1 MSDPTNNGMNLEPQN
16 PSLDALFGDVLPPQ
30 IDLGGEPP
38 VAAQSLQPPTL
49 QPQTTEQAIAPQ
61 AVQALPVTVPQPAQP
76 VPQTV
81 PAIPAQPAPQPEVQ
95 QSAPLQAEP
104 QVVLSQPTPVQ
115 SAPQTAGN
123 VVDLF
128 GAVVAESE
136 ENNVAALLATLANK
150 PPVFESGSIRDEIT
164 DPNMTF
170 EQLRVKMSADLPELE
185 ARGHV
190 SWSVSYGS
198 ASERVTDPDKTTVF
212 SVKSKIEQSKKFK
225 DSLAKRKKG
234 DKDPVCT
241 VRPTVTAQKKGVL
254 PFPNYKGMYDSTA
267 DAAAAGKAIA
277 YVPAQDGRVYEMRR
291 NEIGTFIAPAS
302 HIAELENIGAGFS
315 MSLPRVPASMIG
327 QIISFF
333 RAVCAKYG
341 DYEALVNVL
350 WDRQHK
356 RYTLHVPSQRVTPVC
371 VKTDLTH
378 QPDPARYLH
387 VMDVHSHNRMA
398 ARFSHV
404 DDRDEQATRL
414 YMVVGR
420 LDKYYPDIRCRFA
433 CGGRHIEIPVEQ
445 VCEQEKNPFE
455 PDWLCAVSSI
465 SVAAK
470 EAA

>member
-1 MSDPTNNGMNLEPQN
+1 MSDPTNNSMNPNPQN
-16 PSLDALFGDVLPPQ
+16 PSLDALFGDALSPQ

-38 VAAQSLQPPTL
+38 VAAQPLQPSAV

-61 AVQALPVTVPQPAQP
+61 TVQAPPVTVPQPAQP
-76 VPQTV
+76 VPQT
-81 PAIPAQPAPQPEVQ
+81 AQPAPQPEVQ

-104 QVVLSQPTPVQ
+104 QPPVVLPQPTPVQ

-136 ENNVAALLATLANK
+136 EDNTAALLAVLANK
-150 PPVFESGSIRDEIT
+150 PPVFESGSIRDAIT
-164 DPNMTF
+164 DPDMTF
-170 EQLRVKMSADLPELE
+170 EQLRVKMSVDLPELE

-190 SWSVSYGS
+190 SWSVSYGVV
-198 ASERVTDPDKTTVF
+198 SERVANPDKETVF
-212 SVKSKIEQSKKFK
+212 AVKSKIETGKKFK
-225 DSLAKRKKG
+225 DGLAKRKKG
-234 DKDPVCT
+234 DKEPVC
-241 VRPTVTAQKKGVL
+241 VIRPNVIAQKKGVL
-254 PFPNYKGMYDSTA
+254 PFPSYKGMCDSTA
-267 DAAAAGKAIA
+267 DAAVSDKAIA

-291 NEIGTFIAPAS
+291 NEIGTFIAPAT
-302 HIAELENIGAGFS
+302 HIAELEDLGAGFS
-315 MSLPRVPASMIG
+315 MSLPRVPAFLIG
-327 QIISFF
+327 QIIAFF
-333 RAVCAKYG
+333 RAVCGQYG

-350 WDRQHK
+350 WDRRRE
-356 RYTLHVPSQRVTPVC
+356 RYTLHVPSQRITPVC
-371 VKTDLTH
+371 VKTDLMH

-445 VCEQEKNPFE
+445 VCEQEKTPFE
-455 PDWLCAVSSI
+455 PDWLCAVFSGKDT
-465 SVAAK
+465 VK